1 MENILNMSRPTLT
14 SVDLEKLFNDNDQD
28 IHKVACVLGIVSG
41 SEDELCDLDDNI
53 GKWMH
58 NFT

>member
-1 MENILNMSRPTLT
+1 MSRPTLT